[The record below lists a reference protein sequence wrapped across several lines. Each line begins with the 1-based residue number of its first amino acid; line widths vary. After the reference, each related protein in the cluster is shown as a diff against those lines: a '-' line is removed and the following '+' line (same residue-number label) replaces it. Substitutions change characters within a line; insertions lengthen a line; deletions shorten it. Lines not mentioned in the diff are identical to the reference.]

1 MSLPLVTE
9 MNSSRGVERG
19 VAVFSIVASR
29 VPAGWSICGGLQTEH
44 QDGTTECSR
53 GEDCLGASKLH
64 AAWRLCFD
72 GHDAVRSPHCVT
84 CGPHTALT

>member
-1 MSLPLVTE
+1 MCKVGK
-9 MNSSRGVERG
+9 GVD
-19 VAVFSIVASR
+19 VFSIVASR

-53 GEDCLGASKLH
+53 SEGCLGADELH
-64 AAWRLCFD
+64 AAWRLCFN
-72 GHDAVRSPHCVT
+72 GEDAASPSDCVT